1 MEAVRLHSAMGI
13 RVGLTLA
20 SLTLLGGCQG
30 PRTTGVAD
38 LAAGGR
44 VVGTSPV
51 VAAAVRDLTV
61 PAPATA
67 GAQFTTAMELVRIK
81 SYRHSIRARRHQPKS
96 RSTPQPVASV
106 QENIP
111 PPAPVAQKEPASR
124 DSVAAPAASSAQTR
138 VLDPGETV
146 TVLPAIAAAGTSEP
160 AEQAPSRVRQAGV
173 FIGRGGGTCHPGRG
187 GNPGFR

>member
-1 MEAVRLHSAMGI
+1 MGI
-13 RVGLTLA
+13 KVGLTLA

-30 PRTTGVAD
+30 PRTTGVVD
-38 LAAGGR
+38 LAAEGR

-51 VAAAVRDLTV
+51 AAPAVRDLTV
-61 PAPATA
+61 PAPAAA
-67 GAQFTTAMELVRIK
+67 GVQVTTAVELVHINPSK
-81 SYRHSIRARRHQPKS
+81 HSIRARTPRLKS
-96 RSTPQPVASV
+96 RSTLQLVVSV

-111 PPAPVAQKEPASR
+111 SPAPVAQKEPAGR
-124 DSVAAPAASSAQTR
+124 DSVAVATSSAQTR

-146 TVLPAIAAAGTSEP
+146 TVLPATSAAGSSEP
-160 AEQAPSRVRQAGV
+160 AEEAPPRVRQAGV